1 MRKIVSTLLIFG
13 CIFLAAGYAFAAT
26 EFTAEVSFTSGGEV
40 SFDAVLKNRADD
52 SSATAITWDASDISI
67 GSSSIE
73 WKAATVY
80 AVMTSTVTKAAGK
93 VYIYQN
99 NKSTS
104 TAVKYQ
110 ATSPRYE
117 ESNQIYSGL
126 VKANSGG
133 GDGNFAP
140 MTFLVSTVTVT
151 TPDISP
157 VVSEYGKR
165 YFIDQDNSNFSKSD
179 YCTVVDSEGY
189 INAVDG
195 SGNAQHLAKQTTG
208 YMYFGAG
215 FQNVI
220 AGTSYGTNNIKFEI
234 VTE

>member
-1 MRKIVSTLLIFG
+1 MKKIVSLLLVFG
-13 CIFLAAGYAFAAT
+13 CAFLLSSSLFAAT

-40 SFDAVLKNRADD
+40 SFDAVLKNRTGNT
-52 SSATAITWDASDISI
+52 SATAITWNASDITI
-67 GSSSIE
+67 GTSDVQ
-73 WKAATVY
+73 WKASTVY
-80 AVMTSTVTKAAGK
+80 AVLTSTITKAVGK
-93 VYIYQN
+93 VYLYQN
-99 NKSTS
+99 NKSTT
-104 TAVKYQ
+104 TAAKYQ
-110 ATSPRYE
+110 ATNPRHE
-117 ESNQIYSGL
+117 TTNQIYSGL
-126 VKANSGG
+126 VKANSAG

-157 VVSEYGKR
+157 VISEYGKR
-165 YFIDQDNSNFSKSD
+165 YFIDQDNSNFAKSG
-179 YCTVVDSEGY
+179 YCTVVDADGY

-195 SGNAQHLAKQTTG
+195 SGNVQHLAKQTTG

-215 FQNVI
+215 FQNVL